1 MTGLK
6 NIITGKLEAS
16 IGFSIIFH
24 CCLFLAS
31 LFLCVLVI
39 DNPGMGYMVVIP
51 FYVIL
56 SEILVRLL
64 FIARYG
70 VSYKNRLYSP
80 LLVDHHIYGYA
91 FTSNFN
97 TKKYKKLLYDN
108 YLFRGVTPNE
118 NYSDNL
124 KDRVIFTT
132 NSLGYRGKEFEE
144 NNASEKV
151 RIFCAGGST
160 TACDSCDDKET
171 WPARLGSRLEKGGY
185 PVEVINAGVQG
196 WFSYQDLL
204 KLKYDIVNH
213 DPDVLILH
221 QGWNEEFEY
230 SSQNLGEN
238 WSPNNERN
246 YVETNIMYSNKNR
259 FLSFRKSLALH
270 LIVKQVRREKYF
282 KPSMS
287 FLNSSRWLILKDE
300 MYLASWF
307 DQVVEIIRIAQE
319 KNILVYMVDY
329 PALIASTDTQFDR
342 KIYIENS
349 RLDRWFADYQ
359 SMSKERIATFLNVV
373 SEQISVLDGESRFLE
388 YKGSER
394 LSLFLDEIHL
404 SSQGNDLL
412 AKALSENLRNDSQ
425 FGDLFLHSKQRRRT
439 IDIQKLIDLKQD
451 AIRNSEEFN
460 GRVDSI
466 IAALPNR
473 DIVSG
478 SQDAVPT
485 DRYTTF

>member
-1 MTGLK
+1 
-6 NIITGKLEAS
+6 
-16 IGFSIIFH
+16 
-24 CCLFLAS
+24 
-31 LFLCVLVI
+31 
-39 DNPGMGYMVVIP
+39 
-51 FYVIL
+51 
-56 SEILVRLL
+56 
-64 FIARYG
+64 
-70 VSYKNRLYSP
+70 
-80 LLVDHHIYGYA
+80 
-91 FTSNFN
+91 
-97 TKKYKKLLYDN
+97 
-108 YLFRGVTPNE
+108 
-118 NYSDNL
+118 
-124 KDRVIFTT
+124 
-132 NSLGYRGKEFEE
+132 
-144 NNASEKV
+144 
-151 RIFCAGGST
+151 
-160 TACDSCDDKET
+160 
-171 WPARLGSRLEKGGY
+171 
-185 PVEVINAGVQG
+185 
-196 WFSYQDLL
+196 
-204 KLKYDIVNH
+204 
-213 DPDVLILH
+213 
-221 QGWNEEFEY
+221 
-230 SSQNLGEN
+230 
-238 WSPNNERN
+238 
-246 YVETNIMYSNKNR
+246 
-259 FLSFRKSLALH
+259 
-270 LIVKQVRREKYF
+270 
-282 KPSMS
+282 MS